1 MCQGVPMTI
10 QRWATG
16 TALGLVC
23 VVGLSG
29 CIGGGQEGSS
39 QSGSACE
46 PPEAAMETAKSRLD
60 ETSGAEFSLSTDDQ
74 IEGTGLVTADLTVVR
89 PDSFEGEF
97 TVQTPL
103 GSGSGEAIGIGD
115 SLWVI
120 APPLFS
126 NWTEVDPARFNLPDI
141 NGLLAPDGLSSLLVG
156 TEGLSEGE
164 QQRDEADASQTYCY
178 YSGTVS
184 ADQVATV
191 IPTAA
196 GQDFRVEY
204 AVDGDGALRKA
215 TVTGDVYDT
224 GSELTYVLDVPAYDV
239 EADIRPPT

>member
-1 MCQGVPMTI
+1 MTI
-10 QRWATG
+10 QRWAAG
-16 TALGLVC
+16 TAVGLVS

-29 CIGGGQEGSS
+29 CIGGSDDDSSS
-39 QSGSACE
+39 QSASECE
-46 PPEAAMETAKSRLD
+46 APDTAMETAKTRLD
-60 ETSGAEFSLSTDDQ
+60 ETSGAEFSLTTDDQ

-115 SLWVI
+115 TLWVI

-126 NWTEVDPARFNLPDI
+126 NWTEIDPTRFNLPDI

-156 TEGLSEGE
+156 TEDLSDGE

-184 ADQVATV
+184 ADQVAAV
-191 IPTAA
+191 IPSA
-196 GQDFRVEY
+196 GGQAFEVEY
-204 AVDGDGALRKA
+204 AVDSDGALRKA
-215 TVTGDVYDT
+215 TITGDVYDT

-239 EADIRPPT
+239 EADIQPPS